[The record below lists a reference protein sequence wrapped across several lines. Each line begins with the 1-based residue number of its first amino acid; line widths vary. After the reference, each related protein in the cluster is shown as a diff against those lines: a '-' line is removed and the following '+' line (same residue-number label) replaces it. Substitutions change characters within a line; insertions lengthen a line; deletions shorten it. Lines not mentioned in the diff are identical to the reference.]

1 MGTLVLYLEESD
13 GSAKLA
19 VKRVVDETL
28 EKAEPSVAVGISE
41 RATATWYARGP
52 PFSQAYPGTLRVRTC
67 TKCTHI
73 NVTYFVLIFENSMYC
88 VLCTIF

>member
-41 RATATWYARGP
+41 RATAIW
-52 PFSQAYPGTLRVRTC
+52 
-67 TKCTHI
+67 
-73 NVTYFVLIFENSMYC
+73 
-88 VLCTIF
+88 